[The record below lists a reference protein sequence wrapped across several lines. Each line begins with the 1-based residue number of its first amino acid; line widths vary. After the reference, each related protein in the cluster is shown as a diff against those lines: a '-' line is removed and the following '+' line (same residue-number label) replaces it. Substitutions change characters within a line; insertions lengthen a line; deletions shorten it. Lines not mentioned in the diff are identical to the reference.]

1 MSRGKSSPRFR
12 FVGASALLVLLALL
26 VPALKEGDQRLYLLA
41 AGVAGAM
48 LLCMIIPARLFSLD
62 RLILSVALY
71 LGAVGIMSLAPADPD
86 AALIQLLRCSAGV
99 VALIIGAMIIRI
111 IITPSML
118 TAGISSFL
126 GLLLLASGL
135 LVRDI
140 PFSLTEAALVLL
152 MISFASLLAC
162 HGGTAALFPSVI
174 GTVLLLLQGITVEA
188 GILALTVLLLLWSAD
203 GKIVL
208 VLAVLAV
215 FVGLF
220 FGAAQLGYL
229 PAPGFTE
236 THDQSLSVLVSPGL
250 FAIDGAAALSDS
262 ALPASS
268 LLYALSE
275 NYGLVFTGLT
285 LLLYLP
291 LMLRGTSVA
300 SLARTRFH
308 AVLAL
313 GCTLIFS
320 LRVPAGL
327 LPAFSVLPLPVN
339 TLPLLTD
346 SLPDLAAQ
354 MLTLGL
360 LCGISAVNDADLAE
374 DAHLAMLAK

>member
-86 AALIQLLRCSAGV
+86 AALIQLLRYSAGV
-99 VALIIGAMIIRI
+99 VALIIGAMIIR

-162 HGGTAALFPSVI
+162 HGGTAALFPGVI
-174 GTVLLLLQGITVEA
+174 GTVLLLLQGMTVEA